1 MEYTVTLHLKSGLE
15 IEYPVDFA
23 HFTTIEDVRKYVRN
37 DLNGQEKW
45 MILAEDVEVRR
56 DEVDYFKVKEAE

>member
-15 IEYPVDFA
+15 IEYMVDFA
-23 HFTTIEDVRKYVRN
+23 HFTTIEDVRNYVRN

-45 MILAEDVEVRR
+45 MILGEDVEVRR